1 MHEGLKD
8 IPDRILE
15 VAIGALTQANQH
27 AVYCDPGMEHWDHMS
42 VLNAAL
48 AGELFLKAIIAKEHP
63 LLIFRD
69 LFQLDDPSNHDLKI
83 EHIIEKG
90 RTYNFE
96 HLPKLLWVSTGE
108 RLPDIESFEGLRK
121 ARNAIQHFCSP
132 AERGGLSGLALE
144 FVYKNIDPLINKHFN
159 LCAIE
164 YHEDTSVGYDY
175 VVSCLIKHELF
186 FSIPDEF
193 RITEIDLNEAL
204 SDSSAEYRS
213 ELTKRFSTKGINL
226 TQVAGMS
233 GRIVPASGE

>member
-1 MHEGLKD
+1 MHAGLRD
-8 IPDRILE
+8 IPDRILD

-27 AVYCDPGMEHWDHMS
+27 AVYYDPGMDHWHHMS

-69 LFQLDDPSNHDLKI
+69 LFQLDDPSNQDLKI
-83 EHIIEKG
+83 EHIIERGK
-90 RTYNFE
+90 TYSFE

-108 RLPDIESFEGLRK
+108 RLPDLESFEKLRK
-121 ARNAIQHFCSP
+121 ARNAAQHFCSP
-132 AERGGLSGLALE
+132 ADTIDLRRLALT
-144 FVYKNIDPLINKHFN
+144 FLYKNIDPLINRHFN

-175 VVSCLIKHELF
+175 VVDCLVRNELL

-193 RITEIDLNEAL
+193 VITEIDLNEAL
-204 SDSSAEYRS
+204 SVSSADYRS
-213 ELTKRFSTKGINL
+213 ELVKRFSAKGIDL
-226 TQVAGMS
+226 TRLQ
-233 GRIVPASGE
+233 R

>member
-8 IPDRILE
+8 IPHRIVN

-27 AVYCDPGMEHWDHMS
+27 AVYYDPGMDHWEDMCI
-42 VLNAAL
+42 LNAAL
-48 AGELFLKAIIAKEHP
+48 AGELFLKAIVAKEHP

-69 LFQLDDPSNHDLKI
+69 LFQLDDPSNHDLTL

-108 RLPDIESFEGLRK
+108 RLPDIDSFEKLRK

-132 AERGGLSGLALE
+132 SDSVDLRRLALA
-144 FVYKNIDPLINKHFN
+144 FLYKNIDPLIKKHFD
-159 LCAIE
+159 LFAIE

-175 VVSCLIKHELF
+175 VVECLVRHELL
-186 FSIPDEF
+186 FSVPKNF
-193 RITEIDLNEAL
+193 SVGEIDFDDLLAKSKEPYRNAL
-204 SDSSAEYRS
+204 EKRLAESS
-213 ELTKRFSTKGINL
+213 
-226 TQVAGMS
+226 
-233 GRIVPASGE
+233 